1 LPVKILDLF
10 STNKACRLLVNL
22 DGELVEKYRYFK
34 EFLGHNYVAL
44 QRLAELEQI
53 YFTGAPFNMREVEER
68 AQDLLTSTRRLAEAL
83 VRMGD
88 GRDGSLVGVVD
99 RLAQEIAPLYYPPPH
114 CLVGPLVLPLESL
127 SAASYGE
134 AGGKATNLAL
144 MARGAGLPIPP
155 GFVVTAMG
163 FGRFLEEARLL
174 RVIETILASLDP
186 NDQEEVETGSHEIQA
201 MILEAA
207 VPQVLADQVLA
218 AYEALE
224 ARTIREVRIAM
235 RSSAVGEDSEASF
248 AGQYVTRL
256 NVTKNEIIPAYKE
269 VVASKYAARAILY
282 RLRYGL
288 DDRETPMCVAG
299 ITMVDSQ
306 ASGVLYTVD
315 PARSESGVLKISAV
329 LGQGEYLVSGETS
342 PDGFFVNRQTLKVV
356 DRRLGSKAK
365 RLVTRP
371 DGGLNLEETPVEER
385 DLPAISDEI
394 IHILAQGGLKLERY
408 FQGPQDIE
416 WAVDQEGRLYFLQ
429 SRPLGLIQTK
439 SQQMTTPREIPGH
452 PLLLVGGKTASPGVA
467 TGVVWQGDRGDNRT
481 PPENAIL
488 VARTASPDYA
498 SLIGRIQGL
507 ITDVGSITSHLASVA
522 REFGIPALL
531 DAGNATQLL
540 VEGQEI
546 TLVADA
552 AAVYQGMLAEL
563 AESVRPSRKHIFN
576 SPMHGRLKAV
586 LDKLSP
592 LNLTDPQA
600 PDFAPA
606 GCRTLHD
613 VIRFAHE
620 RAMREMF
627 GLSEAGPGESV
638 AARLTTNIPFS
649 LYFIDLGGGLTQGLT
664 TCDQVTPENLE
675 SVPMKALW
683 RGLSHPGINWTGG
696 IAVSVGDFLTL
707 MARGMSQR
715 PEELPGGDS
724 FAVISQGYAN
734 LSAKFGY
741 HYANVDAMVGD
752 NPEANYFSLQFS
764 GGAGTQAGRSLRL
777 NFLGKVLNRLGCR
790 LRITSDL
797 LDASVRGLA
806 AGDLEALLDQV
817 GRLLAASR
825 LLDMAIASEADVTRM
840 VAAFFQGDYDF
851 FRLSQENRLPE
862 FYTPTG
868 VWRRV
873 TKDGRSLILEDGSGY
888 GRGVSSGMASLMGRV
903 VGVKYKEFLDNIGAY
918 FYFPL
923 AIAKESFVTEAVIRV
938 RAQVAAG
945 KIDQVAG
952 LAFAIRDVG
961 NYFVLRINA
970 LEDNFALFE
979 YVNGKRFLRVKV
991 TAPIT
996 LREWYEISVAVQDY
1010 TLKGY
1015 LDGELRVEYTA
1026 DRLLHGF
1033 VGFWTRADAV
1043 SFFEGL
1049 VIRGGRESHAAGL
1062 VTPPRGNLP
1071 SPSITPMANVR

>member
-1 LPVKILDLF
+1 LKIMDLF
-10 STNKACRLLVNL
+10 STNKSCRLLVNL
-22 DGELVEKYRYFK
+22 DGEIVEKYRLFK

-53 YFTGAPFNMREVEER
+53 YFTGAPFNMREVQER
-68 AQDLLTSTRRLAEAL
+68 TQDLLVSTHRLAEAL
-83 VRMGD
+83 DGMGH
-88 GRDGSLVGVVD
+88 GRYAPLVGVVD
-99 RLAQEIAPLYYPPPH
+99 RLGQEIAPLYYPPPH
-114 CLVGPLVLPLESL
+114 CLTGPLVLPLEAL

-134 AGGKATNLAL
+134 AGGKGTNLAL
-144 MARGAGLPIPP
+144 MARRVGLPVPP

-163 FGRFLEEARLL
+163 FGRFLEEDRLM
-174 RVIETILASLDP
+174 RVIETILASIDP
-186 NDQEEVETGSHEIQA
+186 NNLEEVETGSREIQA
-201 MILEAA
+201 MILEAKL
-207 VPQVLADQVLA
+207 PTVLAEQILA
-218 AYEALE
+218 AYETLE
-224 ARTIREVRIAM
+224 ARTAEGVRIAM

-256 NVTKNEIIPAYKE
+256 NVTKNEILSAYKE

-288 DDRETPMCVAG
+288 DDLETPMCVAG
-299 ITMVDSQ
+299 IVMVDSQ

-315 PARSESGVLKISAV
+315 PARPESGLLKISAV

-342 PDGFFVNRQTLKVV
+342 PDGFFVDRQTLSVV
-356 DRRLGSKAK
+356 DQRLGSKAS
-365 RLVTRP
+365 RLVSNAE
-371 DGGLNLEETPVEER
+371 GGLRLEDTPVAER
-385 DLPAISDEI
+385 DRPAISDQLI
-394 IHILAQGGLKLERY
+394 RTLAQGGLKLERY
-408 FQGPQDIE
+408 FQGPQDVE
-416 WAVDQEGRLYFLQ
+416 WAVDQGGRLFFLQ
-429 SRPLGLIQTK
+429 SRPLGLIQRK
-439 SQQMTTPREIPGH
+439 SQQPAALQEIPGH
-452 PLLLVGGKTASPGVA
+452 PVLLAGGKTASPGVA
-467 TGVVWQGDRGDNRT
+467 TGVVWQAGRDGSAM

-498 SLIGRIQGL
+498 SLMGRIKGL

-531 DAGNATQLL
+531 DAGAATQTL
-540 VEGQEI
+540 VNGQEI

-552 AAVYQGMLAEL
+552 GAVYQGVVADL
-563 AESVRPSRKHIFN
+563 AESARPTRRHIIN
-576 SPMHGRLKAV
+576 SPMHTRLRAV

-600 PDFAPA
+600 SDFTPS

-620 RAMREMF
+620 RAMHEMF
-627 GLSEAGPGESV
+627 GLTEAGPGETV
-638 AARLTTNIPFS
+638 AARLTTNIPFP
-649 LYFIDLGGGLTQGLT
+649 LYLIDLGGGLSEGLT
-664 TCDQVTPENLE
+664 TCDQVTSENLE

-696 IAVSVGDFLTL
+696 IAVGARDFLTL

-715 PEELPGGDS
+715 PGELPGGDS
-724 FAVISQGYAN
+724 FAVISREYAN

-741 HYANVDAMVGD
+741 HYANLDAMVGD
-752 NPEANYFSLQFS
+752 QPEANYFSLQFS

-777 NFLGKVLNRLGCR
+777 SFLGKVLIRLGCK
-790 LRITSDL
+790 LRITGDL
-797 LDASVRGLA
+797 LDASINGLA
-806 AGDLEALLDQV
+806 AADLEAVLDQL

-825 LLDMAIASEADVTRM
+825 LLDVAIASEADVDRM
-840 VAAFFQGDYDF
+840 VDAFFRGDYDF
-851 FRLSQENRLPE
+851 FRLSQENRLPD

-873 TKDGRSLILEDGSGY
+873 TQEGRSLILEDGSGY
-888 GRGVSSGMASLMGRV
+888 GRGVSSGLASLMGRI

-923 AIAKESFVTEAVIRV
+923 AIAKESFVTDGVLRV
-938 RAQVAAG
+938 RAQVAG
-945 KIDQVAG
+945 GNIDEVAG

-970 LEDNFALFE
+970 LEDNLALFE
-979 YVNGKRFLRVKV
+979 YVNGKRLLRVRV
-991 TAPIT
+991 AAAIT
-996 LREWYEISVAVQDY
+996 LGQWYEISVAVQDH

-1015 LDGELRVEYTA
+1015 LDGELKMEYST
-1026 DRLLHGF
+1026 DRPLQGF
-1033 VGFWTRADAV
+1033 VGLWTRADAV
-1043 SFFEGL
+1043 SYFDEL
-1049 VIRGGRESHAAGL
+1049 VIDVAGKVNRL
-1062 VTPPRGNLP
+1062 A
-1071 SPSITPMANVR
+1071 S

>member
-1 LPVKILDLF
+1 MKILDLF
-10 STNKACRLLVNL
+10 STSKSCRLLVNL
-22 DGELVEKYRYFK
+22 DGEVVGKYRYFK

-44 QRLAELEQI
+44 QRLADLEQI
-53 YFTGAPFNMREVEER
+53 YFTGAPFNMREVEDRTQE
-68 AQDLLTSTRRLAEAL
+68 LLTSTHRLAEAL
-83 VRMGD
+83 DNVGG
-88 GRDGSLVGVVD
+88 GRYGALVGVVE

-114 CLVGPLVLPLESL
+114 CLMGPLVLPLESL
-127 SAASYGE
+127 SAASYSE

-163 FGRFLEEARLL
+163 FARFLEEAKLM
-174 RVIETILASLDP
+174 RVIETILASMDP
-186 NDQEEVETGSHEIQA
+186 NDSDEVEAGSQEIQA

-207 VPQVLADQVLA
+207 VPPVLADQIVS
-218 AYEALE
+218 AYKALE
-224 ARTIREVRIAM
+224 ARTVSEVRIAM

-256 NVTKNEIIPAYKE
+256 NVTQSEILPAYKE

-315 PARSESGVLKISAV
+315 PARPETGLLKISAV
-329 LGQGEYLVSGETS
+329 LGQGEYLVGGETS
-342 PDGFFVNRQTLKVV
+342 PDGFFVDRKTLAVV
-356 DRRLGSKAK
+356 DRRLGAKAR

-371 DGGLNLEETPVEER
+371 EGGLSLEDTPAAER
-385 DLPAISDEI
+385 DLPAVSDQLLRS
-394 IHILAQGGLKLERY
+394 LAQGGLKLERY
-408 FQGPQDIE
+408 FQGPQDVE
-416 WAVDQEGRLYFLQ
+416 WAVDQEGRLFFLQ

-439 SQQMTTPREIPGH
+439 GRQPTARREIPGH
-452 PLLLVGGKTASPGVA
+452 PLLIADGKTASPGVA
-467 TGVVWQGDRGDNRT
+467 TGVVWLGGRDGSQK

-488 VARTASPDYA
+488 VTRTASPDYA
-498 SLIGRIQGL
+498 SLMGRVNGL

-522 REFGIPALL
+522 REFGVPALL
-531 DAGNATQLL
+531 DATDATRTLAD
-540 VEGQEI
+540 GQEI

-552 AAVYQGMLAEL
+552 AAVYQGVVAEL
-563 AESVRPSRKHIFN
+563 AESARPARRHVIN
-576 SPMHGRLKAV
+576 SPMHVRLRAV

-600 PDFAPA
+600 PGFAPS

-620 RAMREMF
+620 RAMQEMF
-627 GLSEAGPGESV
+627 GLSGVGQEENVS
-638 AARLTTNIPFS
+638 ARLTTNIPFS
-649 LYFIDLGGGLTQGLT
+649 LYLIDLGGGLSQGLT

-675 SVPMKALW
+675 SVPMQALW

-696 IAVSVGDFLTL
+696 IAVGVGDLLTL

-715 PEELPGGDS
+715 PGELPGGDS
-724 FAVISQGYAN
+724 FAVISREYVN

-741 HYANVDAMVGD
+741 HYANLDAMVGD

-777 NFLGKVLNRLGCR
+777 SFLGKVLNRLGCK
-790 LRITSDL
+790 LRITGDL
-797 LDASVRGLA
+797 LDASLNGLA
-806 AGDLEALLDQV
+806 AGDLEAVLDQV

-825 LLDMAIASEADVTRM
+825 LLDMAIGSEEDVDRM

-851 FRLSQENRLPE
+851 FRLSQESRLPE

-873 TKDGRSLILEDGSGY
+873 QQDGRSLIQEDGSGY
-888 GRGVSSGMASLMGRV
+888 GRGVSSGLASLMGRI
-903 VGVKYKEFLDNIGAY
+903 VGVKYKEFLDNIGAH

-923 AIAKESFVTEAVIRV
+923 AIAKESFVTDAVLKV
-938 RAQVAAG
+938 RAQVSAG

-991 TAPIT
+991 AAAIT
-996 LREWYEISVAVQDY
+996 LGEWYEISVAVQDH

-1015 LDGELRVEYTA
+1015 LDGEAQGGVYHRPPSAWFRGALDQGGRSELFRRIG
-1026 DRLLHGF
+1026 D
-1033 VGFWTRADAV
+1033 
-1043 SFFEGL
+1043 
-1049 VIRGGRESHAAGL
+1049 RGGR
-1062 VTPPRGNLP
+1062 
-1071 SPSITPMANVR
+1071 

>member
-1 LPVKILDLF
+1 MKILDLF

-22 DGELVEKYRYFK
+22 DGEVVEKYRYFK

-53 YFTGAPFNMREVEER
+53 YFTGAPFNMREMEER
-68 AQDLLTSTRRLAEAL
+68 TQDLLTSTSRLAEAL
-83 VRMGD
+83 DRMGG
-88 GRDGSLVGVVD
+88 GRYGTLVGVVD
-99 RLAQEIAPLYYPPPH
+99 RLAQEVAPLYYPPPY
-114 CLVGPLVLPLESL
+114 CLFGPMVLPLEAL
-127 SAASYGE
+127 SPASYGE

-144 MARGAGLPIPP
+144 MARRAGLPIPP

-163 FGRFLEEARLL
+163 FGRFLEEARLM
-174 RVIETILASLDP
+174 RVIETILASVDPDNLD
-186 NDQEEVETGSHEIQA
+186 EVETGSQEIQS

-207 VPQVLADQVLA
+207 MPQVLAEQMLA

-224 ARTIREVRIAM
+224 ARTVRGLLIAM

-256 NVTKNEIIPAYKE
+256 NVTKDQMLPAYQE

-299 ITMVDSQ
+299 IAMVDSR

-315 PARSESGVLKISAV
+315 PARSESGLLKISAV

-342 PDGFFVNRQTLKVV
+342 PDGFFVDRQTLAVV
-356 DRRLGSKAK
+356 DRHLGSKAR

-371 DGGLNLEETPVEER
+371 GGGLRLEETAVAER

-394 IHILAQGGLKLERY
+394 IRTLAQGGLKLERF
-408 FQGPQDIE
+408 FQGPQDVE
-416 WAVDQEGRLYFLQ
+416 WAVDQEGRLFFLQ

-439 SQQMTTPREIPGH
+439 SQQLTGPRQIPGH
-452 PLLLVGGKTASPGVA
+452 PLLLTGGKTASPGVA
-467 TGVVWQGDRGDNRT
+467 TGVVWHGDRTDSNI

-498 SLIGRIQGL
+498 SLMDRIQGL

-522 REFGIPALL
+522 REFGVPALL
-531 DAGNATQLL
+531 DVAGATQALID
-540 VEGQEI
+540 GQEI
-546 TLVADA
+546 TLAADA
-552 AAVYQGMLAEL
+552 AAVYQGVVVDL
-563 AESVRPSRKHIFN
+563 AESARPTRKHIIN
-576 SPMHGRLKAV
+576 SPMHRRLRAV

-592 LNLTDPQA
+592 LHLTDPQA

-620 RAMREMF
+620 RAMQEMF

-649 LYFIDLGGGLTQGLT
+649 LYLIDLGGGLTPGLT

-696 IAVSVGDFLTL
+696 IALGIGDFLTL
-707 MARGMSQR
+707 MARGMSQHSGN
-715 PEELPGGDS
+715 LPGGDS
-724 FAVISQGYAN
+724 FAVISHRYAN

-741 HYANVDAMVGD
+741 HYANLDAMVGD
-752 NPEANYFSLQFS
+752 NAEANYLSLQFS

-790 LRITSDL
+790 LRITGDL
-797 LDASVRGLA
+797 LDASVIGLA
-806 AGDLEALLDQV
+806 ASDLKITLDQV
-817 GRLLAASR
+817 GRLLASSR
-825 LLDMAIASEADVTRM
+825 LLDMAISSEADVDRM

-868 VWRRV
+868 MWRRV
-873 TKDGRSLILEDGSGY
+873 TQDGRSLILEDGSGY
-888 GRGVSSGMASLMGRV
+888 GRGVSSGMASLMSRI

-923 AIAKESFVTEAVIRV
+923 AIAKESFVTEAVLRV
-938 RAQVAAG
+938 RARVAAG

-991 TAPIT
+991 AAAIT
-996 LREWYEISVAVQDY
+996 LGEWYEISVSVQDH

-1015 LDGELRVEYTA
+1015 LDGELRMEYTA
-1026 DRLLHGF
+1026 DPLLRGF
-1033 VGFWTRADAV
+1033 VGLWTRADAV
-1043 SFFEGL
+1043 SYFEGL
-1049 VIRGGRESHAAGL
+1049 VIEAAGKAL
-1062 VTPPRGNLP
+1062 RLD
-1071 SPSITPMANVR
+1071 S